1 MSLCLPDQALLVKL
15 FYQNDNSAIVAL
27 RKFRTLKGLR
37 KGPLTTKN
45 LRLMVTKFEETGSLN
60 VRSGRGK
67 KPVSAEAIEK
77 VALPVEGDKSSN
89 VLASTSV
96 RRVAEALDLPR
107 STVQK
112 IMRNILR
119 YYPYKLQ
126 FVQELLPHDF
136 ETRHLFS
143 LQFLARL
150 EVDPEWP
157 WNILW
162 TDEAHFH
169 LDCSVNTH
177 NCRIWG
183 TDNPHS
189 TLRVPL
195 HSPKVTVWC
204 GFSASFILGPYFFEE
219 LGAGGPVTCSI
230 TGQRYASLV
239 RNKIIPDLQAR
250 QCLSRI
256 IFMQDGA
263 PPHITRCITD
273 VLKHHFTEER
283 VISRQFRH
291 LWPPRSP
298 DPNPCNF
305 WLWGHL
311 KQLVS
316 CDQPN
321 TLPDLKDSISRHVL
335 NISQNT
341 LRSTVWGE
349 HAIIRFQ
356 IVAEN
361 DGHHVQHLL
370 L

>member
-1 MSLCLPDQALLVKL
+1 MSLCLPDRALLVKL
-15 FYQNDNSAIVAL
+15 LYQNDNSAIVAL
-27 RKFRTLKGLR
+27 RKFRTLKRLR
-37 KGPLTTKN
+37 KVPLTAKN

-67 KPVSAEAIEK
+67 IPVSTEAIEK
-77 VALPVEGDKSSN
+77 VALQVEGDKSSN

-119 YYPYKLQ
+119 NYPYKLQ

-136 ETRHLFS
+136 EIRHLFS

-169 LDCSVNTH
+169 LYGSVNTH
-177 NCRIWG
+177 NCRIWE

-204 GFSASFILGPYFFEE
+204 GFSESFFILGPYFFEE

-230 TGQRYASLV
+230 TGKR
-239 RNKIIPDLQAR
+239 
-250 QCLSRI
+250 
-256 IFMQDGA
+256 
-263 PPHITRCITD
+263 
-273 VLKHHFTEER
+273 
-283 VISRQFRH
+283 
-291 LWPPRSP
+291 
-298 DPNPCNF
+298 
-305 WLWGHL
+305 
-311 KQLVS
+311 
-316 CDQPN
+316 
-321 TLPDLKDSISRHVL
+321 
-335 NISQNT
+335 
-341 LRSTVWGE
+341 
-349 HAIIRFQ
+349 
-356 IVAEN
+356 
-361 DGHHVQHLL
+361 
-370 L
+370 

>member
-1 MSLCLPDQALLVKL
+1 
-15 FYQNDNSAIVAL
+15 
-27 RKFRTLKGLR
+27 
-37 KGPLTTKN
+37 
-45 LRLMVTKFEETGSLN
+45 MVSKFEETGSLN

-67 KPVSAEAIEK
+67 QPVSTEAIEK
-77 VALPVEGDKSSN
+77 VALQVEEDKTSN
-89 VLASTSV
+89 VLATTSV
-96 RRVAEALDLPR
+96 RRVAEALVLPR

-112 IMRNILR
+112 IMRNILH
-119 YYPYKLQ
+119 YYPNNLQ

-162 TDEAHFH
+162 TDKAHFH
-169 LDCSVNTH
+169 LDGSVNTH
-177 NCRIWG
+177 NCRIWE

-204 GFSASFILGPYFFEE
+204 GFSTTFILGLYFFEE
-219 LGAGGPVTCSI
+219 LGAGGSVTCSI
-230 TGQRYASLV
+230 TGQRYASLL

-256 IFMQDGA
+256 ILMQDGA
-263 PPHITRCITD
+263 LPHITRCVTD
-273 VLKHHFTEER
+273 VLKHHLTEER
-283 VISRQFRH
+283 MNSRQFLH

-298 DPNPCNF
+298 DLNRCDF
-305 WLWGHL
+305 WLWCHL
-311 KQLVS
+311 KQVVS
-316 CDQPN
+316 CDQPK
-321 TLPDLKDSISRHVL
+321 TLPNLKDSISRPVPK
-335 NISQNT
+335 ISQNT
-341 LRSTVWGE
+341 LRSTVE

-356 IVAEN
+356 IAAEN
-361 DGHHVQHLL
+361 DGHNVENLL

>member
-1 MSLCLPDQALLVKL
+1 
-15 FYQNDNSAIVAL
+15 
-27 RKFRTLKGLR
+27 
-37 KGPLTTKN
+37 
-45 LRLMVTKFEETGSLN
+45 MVTKFEETGSLN

-67 KPVSAEAIEK
+67 KPVSTEAIEK
-77 VALPVEGDKSSN
+77 VALQVEEDKSSN

-96 RRVAEALDLPR
+96 CRVAEALDLPR

-169 LDCSVNTH
+169 LDGLENTH
-177 NCRIWG
+177 NCRIWE

-204 GFSASFILGPYFFEE
+204 GFSRLLFLARIFS
-219 LGAGGPVTCSI
+219 
-230 TGQRYASLV
+230 
-239 RNKIIPDLQAR
+239 RN
-250 QCLSRI
+250 
-256 IFMQDGA
+256 
-263 PPHITRCITD
+263 
-273 VLKHHFTEER
+273 
-283 VISRQFRH
+283 
-291 LWPPRSP
+291 
-298 DPNPCNF
+298 
-305 WLWGHL
+305 
-311 KQLVS
+311 
-316 CDQPN
+316 
-321 TLPDLKDSISRHVL
+321 
-335 NISQNT
+335 
-341 LRSTVWGE
+341 
-349 HAIIRFQ
+349 
-356 IVAEN
+356 
-361 DGHHVQHLL
+361 
-370 L
+370 